1 MKRQSERE
9 RETGKEGIRAEE
21 GVFEPKRHL
30 TDGLGTRPEATVA
43 TTATLCAT
51 SAKTSLQ
58 YRLGGE
64 INRFESIKD

>member
-1 MKRQSERE
+1 MRE

-21 GVFEPKRHL
+21 GVFEPRRHL

-51 SAKTSLQ
+51 SAKTGLQ
-58 YRLGGE
+58 YRLGG
-64 INRFESIKD
+64 